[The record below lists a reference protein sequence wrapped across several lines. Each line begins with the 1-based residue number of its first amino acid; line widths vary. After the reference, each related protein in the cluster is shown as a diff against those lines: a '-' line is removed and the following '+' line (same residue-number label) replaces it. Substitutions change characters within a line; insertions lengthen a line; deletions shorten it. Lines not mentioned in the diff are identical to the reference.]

1 MGPIYMFLKEFKQ
14 HTGKDVSIDEIGY
27 ETVSLYKEE
36 IDEALIPSDVLE
48 TLDEMVVA
56 SSILFTDENGDEFMR
71 IAVQDSETL
80 EYDKYVR
87 WFINNR
93 SFNWE
98 D

>member
-1 MGPIYMFLKEFKQ
+1 MFLNEFKQ

-71 IAVQDSETL
+71 IAVQDNETL

-87 WFINNR
+87 WFIN
-93 SFNWE
+93 SIPFNWE

>member
-1 MGPIYMFLKEFKQ
+1 MGPIYMFLNEFKQ
-14 HTGKDVSIDEIGY
+14 RTGKDVSIDEIGY

-56 SSILFTDENGDEFMR
+56 SSNLFTDENGDEFMR
-71 IAVQDSETL
+71 IAVQESETL
-80 EYDKYVR
+80 EYDKYVQ
-87 WFINNR
+87 WFINNKPC
-93 SFNWE
+93 NWE

>member
-27 ETVSLYKEE
+27 ETVSLYQEE
-36 IDEALIPSDVLE
+36 IDEALIPSDVLQ

-56 SSILFTDENGDEFMR
+56 SSILFTDENGDEFMC

-87 WFINNR
+87 WFINNKPC
-93 SFNWE
+93 NWE